1 MQERSETT
9 SEHAGSREEV
19 EETFNEFYER
29 VALTCF
35 RYLDFKSLNQV
46 NNLTPYEYRL
56 LMKAKELQM
65 VDEEYRIHL
74 QAYLNMSA
82 QAKKRAGKKVK
93 PVYTNFTKFYDYQKA
108 LDRVMGVKR
117 KSKFDELAKFINKK
131 EG

>member
-1 MQERSETT
+1 
-9 SEHAGSREEV
+9 
-19 EETFNEFYER
+19 
-29 VALTCF
+29 
-35 RYLDFKSLNQV
+35 
-46 NNLTPYEYRL
+46 
-56 LMKAKELQM
+56 M

-82 QAKKRAGKKVK
+82 QAKKKAGKKVK
-93 PVYTNFTKFYDYQKA
+93 PVYTTFNKFYNYQKA